1 MPASEAKLI
10 ITLVMAMCLMTV
22 ILSLGVVFDALGTW
36 PVITA
41 LMLLVVLQA
50 VFLGVFSMKAKA
62 QHNKVDTGLDD

>member
-1 MPASEAKLI
+1 
-10 ITLVMAMCLMTV
+10 MTV